1 MNQDRYQAAERRLW
15 ASVGVTPRDR
25 RVRLERLGVTV
36 RIQEVGEGDPVV
48 FVHGGSNAGAS
59 WARLAAR
66 LSGLSGFRCL
76 LLDRPGCGLSEPLDG
91 RLDADGM
98 KQVARTQLVDLL
110 DALELPSAQVV
121 ATSYG
126 GLSALLS
133 AAAHPDRIDRSVLL
147 GWPVGAPIASVPMVM
162 RIAAI
167 RPLGRV
173 MAALPQTERSVRS
186 MLRQVG
192 LRRAIDTGR
201 FSSEELAWFHAL
213 LRDTDTMGN
222 EVRSNRY
229 LSLRHG
235 LFGGLIVPDEVLA
248 SIRNPLLFLWGED
261 DPFGGAPIA
270 RQLVARI
277 PGSQLEMIAD
287 AGHAVWVDELDH
299 VAAAITRFLGR
310 PDVDG
315 PSPQQPPEVA
325 EVRHDTGGTATD
337 RHVLD
342 VPGSRET

>member
-1 MNQDRYQAAERRLW
+1 MNEARYREAEDRLW
-15 ASVGVTPRDR
+15 ASTGVTPRDR
-25 RVRLERLGVTV
+25 RVRLERLGVSV
-36 RIQEVGEGDPVV
+36 RVQEVGEGHPVV
-48 FVHGGSNAGAS
+48 CVHGGSNAGSS
-59 WARLAAR
+59 WARLAGR
-66 LSGLSGFRCL
+66 LSGFRCL
-76 LLDRPGCGLSEPLDG
+76 LLDRPGCGLSEPLAG
-91 RLDADGM
+91 RLDAEGM
-98 KQVARTQLVDLL
+98 QQVARTQLVDLL
-110 DALELPSAQVV
+110 DALELSSAQVI

-147 GWPVGAPIASVPMVM
+147 GWPVGAPIAHVPMVM

-167 RPLGRV
+167 RPLGYV
-173 MAALPQTERSVRS
+173 MAALPPTERSVRS

-201 FSSEELAWFHAL
+201 FSPEELAWFHAL

-235 LFGGLIVPDEVLA
+235 LFGGLIIPDEVLA
-248 SIRNPLLFLWGED
+248 SIRNPLLLLWGED

-270 RQLVARI
+270 RQLATRI
-277 PGSQLEMIAD
+277 PGARLELVAE

-299 VAAAITRFLGR
+299 TAAAIARFLG
-310 PDVDG
+310 
-315 PSPQQPPEVA
+315 SPEVGESSPRQA
-325 EVRHDTGGTATD
+325 PDAAAVRLGTRGATAD
-337 RHVLD
+337 RD
-342 VPGSRET
+342 ARIGQSSGEAC

>member
-1 MNQDRYQAAERRLW
+1 MTEARYREAEWRLW
-15 ASVGVTPRDR
+15 ASTGVTPRDR

-36 RIQEVGEGDPVV
+36 RVQEVGEGDPVV
-48 FVHGGSNAGAS
+48 FVHGGSNAGSS

-66 LSGLSGFRCL
+66 LAGFRCL
-76 LLDRPGCGLSEPLDG
+76 LLDRPGCGLSEPLAR

-98 KQVARTQLVDLL
+98 RHVARTQLVDLL
-110 DALELPSAQVV
+110 DALELSSAQVI

-147 GWPVGAPIASVPMVM
+147 GWPVGAPIAHVPMVM
-162 RIAAI
+162 RIASI

-173 MAALPQTERSVRS
+173 MAAIPPTERTVRS

-192 LRRAIDTGR
+192 LRRAIDTGH

-222 EVRSNRY
+222 ELRSNRY

-235 LFGGLIVPDEVLA
+235 LFGGLIIPDEVLV

-277 PGSQLEMIAD
+277 PGSRLELVAD

-299 VAAAITRFLGR
+299 IAAAIARFLGTGEAG
-310 PDVDG
+310 G
-315 PSPQQPPEVA
+315 PSPRQPPEAAAGRQGARVA
-325 EVRHDTGGTATD
+325 SPGRGAAGTPESVEA
-337 RHVLD
+337 
-342 VPGSRET
+342 

>member
-1 MNQDRYQAAERRLW
+1 MHEARYLEAERRLW
-15 ASVGVTPRDR
+15 ASTGVSPHQR

-36 RIQEVGEGDPVV
+36 RVQEVGEGHPVV
-48 FVHGGSNAGAS
+48 FVHGGSNAGSS

-66 LSGLSGFRCL
+66 LSARLPGFRCL
-76 LLDRPGCGLSEPLDG
+76 LLDRPGCGLSEPLTG
-91 RLDADGM
+91 RLDAEG
-98 KQVARTQLVDLL
+98 QWEVARTQIVDLL
-110 DALELPSAQVV
+110 DALELPSADVV

-126 GLSALLS
+126 GLSALLT
-133 AAAHPDRIDRSVLL
+133 AAAHPERIGGIVEL
-147 GWPVGAPIASVPMVM
+147 GWPVGAPIAHVPMVM
-162 RIAAI
+162 RISAI
-167 RPLGRV
+167 RPLGHL
-173 MAALPQTERSVRS
+173 MAAIPPTERSVRS

-201 FSSEELAWFHAL
+201 FSPEELAWFRAL

-222 EVRSNRY
+222 ELRSNRY

-235 LFGGLIVPDEVLA
+235 LFGGLTIPDELLS

-277 PGSQLEMIAD
+277 PGSQLEMVAD

-299 VAAAITRFLGR
+299 TAAAIARFLGT
-310 PDVDG
+310 VEAG
-315 PSPQQPPEVA
+315 EPSAHQPRDDA
-325 EVRHDTGGTATD
+325 AATG
-337 RHVLD
+337 
-342 VPGSRET
+342 